1 MDLSTVRVSTS
12 SLNFS
17 QGNMGGL
24 FSSSENKQQ
33 RDSFS
38 SSQSAPYR
46 PSSSAQS
53 ASSHTR
59 PWYEDPTSVQYQQH
73 AALQRQK
80 LLEEARRRQSM
91 ENARLQC
98 IVPVSST
105 PLHRAVLQQ
114 PLAVNWVP
122 MTSNSAFIRTD
133 VTQDAHEYNTIKKLF
148 KTTTK
153 KEFNVIR
160 IERIQN
166 PYLLGCYLLKK
177 NEMECMPG
185 SYVTEKRVFHGTKQS
200 NVNGICENNFD
211 WRLHGDSTGNRYGK
225 GVSFSPISY
234 YASHYSDKKSAVK
247 VMFVARVL
255 ISNITEG
262 HGDMIIPPLISYV
275 YNHNNTLRYDTS
287 QKENGHVIVKFSDNE
302 YYPEYLIHYTV
313 TRVVREKRRQYNI
326 YDEY

>member
-1 MDLSTVRVSTS
+1 
-12 SLNFS
+12 
-17 QGNMGGL
+17 MGGL
-24 FSSSENKQQ
+24 FSRTQNNQQ
-33 RDSFS
+33 RDSF
-38 SSQSAPYR
+38 
-46 PSSSAQS
+46 SSAQS
-53 ASSHTR
+53 ASSHAR
-59 PWYEDPTSVQYQQH
+59 SWYEDPTSVQHQQYVTS
-73 AALQRQK
+73 QRQK
-80 LLEEARRRQSM
+80 LLEEERRRQSV
-91 ENARLQC
+91 ENARLQY
-98 IVPVSST
+98 IVSVSSR

-133 VTQDAHEYNTIKKLF
+133 VNQDAQEYNTVKKLF

-166 PYLLGCYLLKK
+166 PYLLGCYLLKQI
-177 NEMECMPG
+177 EMECMPG

-200 NVNGICENNFD
+200 NINSICENNFD

-234 YASHYSDKKSAVK
+234 YASHYSDKNSAVK
-247 VMFVARVL
+247 VMFLARVL
-255 ISNITEG
+255 ISNIIEG
-262 HGDMIIPPLISYV
+262 HGDMIIPPLIAYTNN
-275 YNHNNTLRYDTS
+275 YKNTLRYDTS

-313 TRVVREKRRQYNI
+313 TPVDREKRRHYNI